1 VKITIKLDYAC
12 RILCELAR
20 EYRSGKP
27 VRLDRLSKIE
37 QVPANFLAQI
47 LGELRTSRLVESK
60 RGINGGFLLTRSPEQ
75 ITLLD
80 IAVAIEGG
88 LLDLS
93 GNHKGKSGKKLKE
106 VWQEIG
112 KFASIKAAEYTLDTI
127 ADMKEI
133 VMYDI

>member
-1 VKITIKLDYAC
+1 VKVTIKLDYAC

-20 EYRSGKP
+20 EYQTGTP

-37 QVPANFLAQI
+37 HVPANFLAQI
-47 LGELRTSRLVESK
+47 LGELRTARLVESK
-60 RGINGGFLLTRSPEQ
+60 RGINGGFLLTRPPVE

-80 IAVAIEGG
+80 IAKAIEGG

-106 VWQEIG
+106 VWLEVG
-112 KFASIKAAEYTLDTI
+112 RAASKKAAEFTLDSI
-127 ADMKEI
+127 AGMKEI